1 MDKEMFLFITNHQQE
16 WAEEYKR
23 QRAVKRLEKN
33 RAEKKR
39 AKEALIHLD
48 ILGSDRKIY

>member
-1 MDKEMFLFITNHQQE
+1 MDKEKFLYIVNHQQE

-23 QRAVKRLEKN
+23 QRAERKLEKN

-39 AKEALIHLD
+39 AKEALLYLD
-48 ILGSDRKIY
+48 ILGSNRKIY